1 MSNLPKNSSSNPAD
15 ARNNQLNPE
24 DEAFPMDR
32 RQFATLAG
40 ASLGNLLT
48 RQLWAEQVAASGSSS
63 NFDRAG

>member
-1 MSNLPKNSSSNPAD
+1 
-15 ARNNQLNPE
+15 
-24 DEAFPMDR
+24 MDR